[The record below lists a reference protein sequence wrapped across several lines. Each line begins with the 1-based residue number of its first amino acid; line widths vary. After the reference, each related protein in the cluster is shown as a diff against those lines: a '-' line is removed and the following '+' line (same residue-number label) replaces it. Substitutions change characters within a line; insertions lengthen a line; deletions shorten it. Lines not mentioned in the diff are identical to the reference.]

1 MGKRTNNKGL
11 NTKNSRGV
19 MNNQD
24 LKTIEYANKSA
35 SEYLTIREWRQDDKP
50 RERLQLFGAQCLS
63 DSELLAILIN
73 TGMQN
78 FSALDIARS
87 MLKTFTTLS
96 DLGSRSVKEMCT
108 IKGIGMAKA
117 IGLSAAFELGRRY
130 QQEEFNPSH
139 ILHTPHDVAKYFIP
153 RMRGARTESFYIAM
167 LNTANIVISIKKIS
181 EGSLNSSVVHPR
193 EVFRIAVIESAASII
208 ALHNHPSGNTEPS
221 KEDISLTKQIA
232 LAGSMMSI
240 QLLDHIIIA
249 GETFTSLRE
258 RGYLE

>member
-11 NTKNSRGV
+11 NIKNSRGV

>member
-1 MGKRTNNKGL
+1 
-11 NTKNSRGV
+11 

-24 LKTIEYANKSA
+24 RKTVEYENKSA
-35 SEYLTIREWRQDDKP
+35 SENLTIREWRQDDKP
-50 RERLQLFGAQCLS
+50 RERLQLFGAHCLS

-87 MLKTFTTLS
+87 MLKTFNSIS
-96 DLGSRSVKEMCT
+96 DLGSRSVKEICT

-117 IGLSAAFELGRRY
+117 IGLAAAFELVRRY

>member
-24 LKTIEYANKSA
+24 LNTIEYANKSA

-232 LAGSMMSI
+232 LAGTMMSI

>member
-232 LAGSMMSI
+232 LAGTMMSI

>member
-24 LKTIEYANKSA
+24 LNTIEYANKSA

>member
-258 RGYLE
+258 RGYLD